1 MRCVLAVSL
10 LLAIPPALI
19 LNAQVPQHL
28 RLELLRGQLL
38 GRDFER
44 RQNEFRAWKLQE
56 RRRVPNYN
64 AQLNGAVIDFHNHI
78 SKDDHYLLTNCGICR
93 KYIGEIKS
101 CTKKLE
107 QAMK

>member
-1 MRCVLAVSL
+1 MQCVIAVFL
-10 LLAIPPALI
+10 VFAIWPALL

-28 RLELLRGQLL
+28 RLELLRTQLL
-38 GRDFER
+38 GRDFQR
-44 RQNEFRAWKLQE
+44 RQNEFLAWKLEE
-56 RRRVPNYN
+56 RRRVPGYN

-78 SKDDHYLLTNCGICR
+78 LKDDHYLFTNCGICR

-101 CTKKLE
+101 CTNKLE